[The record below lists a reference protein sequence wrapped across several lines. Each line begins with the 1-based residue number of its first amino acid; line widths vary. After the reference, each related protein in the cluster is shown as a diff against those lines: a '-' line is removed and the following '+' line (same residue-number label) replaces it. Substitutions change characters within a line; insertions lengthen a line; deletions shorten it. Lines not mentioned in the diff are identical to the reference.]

1 MGCTSCGKSGI
12 KMPGKSMPKNWGGMS
27 MKSGTKTT
35 GMSKGSKFSNGSGFG
50 SPKVKMSF
58 SGKRG
63 K

>member
-27 MKSGTKTT
+27 MGSSGKSKSGSGLK
-35 GMSKGSKFSNGSGFG
+35 SSGSGGFG